1 MIIKMNL
8 KGNFKLVPEGERV
21 LEITSAE
28 LKPRDIP
35 NKMIIKYKDSDGGT
49 MQSTY
54 NFDNE
59 IQVKSMSYV
68 VSAAFNL
75 QDGDDFDTRRVNELV
90 GKKLL
95 CEVVHSEGKTVGN
108 DGKLP
113 VFANIKRVI
122 SLVNDDTGEV
132 IDSPRNAIAEKE
144 DFDDLN

>member
-1 MIIKMNL
+1 M
-8 KGNFKLVPEGERV
+8 
-21 LEITSAE
+21 
-28 LKPRDIP
+28 KPRDIP

-54 NFDNE
+54 NLGNP
-59 IQVKSMSYV
+59 IQEQSMSYV
-68 VSAAFNL
+68 ICTALNL
-75 QDGDDFDTRRVNELV
+75 QDGDDFNVRRVNELI

-144 DFDDLN
+144 DFDDLD